1 MIQRNL
7 DDFLAKSDI
16 VLVDAM
22 RMIDKNAKGILFI
35 TDQTRHLLGSLTDGD
50 IRRCIIKTGDLQ
62 KKASDAMMTNTK
74 YFTLQTTEDPYA
86 YMEAH
91 KIHALPLLDGEGR
104 ILDITFLDDDG
115 AKRGNDLKGSTV
127 VIMAGGKGTRLYPYT
142 RILPKAL
149 IPIKEKTI
157 SEHIIDSFSSF
168 GCEDFCFVLNYK
180 KNMIKAY
187 FNEQPHKCRISYVE
201 EERPLGTGGGIR
213 LLKGMINDT
222 FILTNCDILI
232 RDDISRI
239 YRHHKEHGNEITMV
253 CSMKEYVLPY
263 GVVHTGVGG
272 SIQSME
278 EKPRM
283 SYLVNTGCYVVEP
296 GVIDAIPEDT
306 EIGFP
311 DIIEQYRK
319 AGKKVGIYPI
329 SEGAW
334 MDMGEMDLLEK
345 ALI

>member
-7 DDFLAKSDI
+7 DEFLAQADI
-16 VLVDAM
+16 ILVDAM
-22 RMIDKNAKGILFI
+22 RKIDENAKGILFI
-35 TDQTRHLLGSLTDGD
+35 VDQGRHLLGSLTDGD
-50 IRRCIIKTGDLQ
+50 IRRCIIRTGDLS
-62 KKASDAMMTNTK
+62 KKASEAMKTDTK
-74 YFTLQTTEDPYA
+74 YYTLQTTEDPYT
-86 YMEAH
+86 YMESL

-104 ILDITFLDDDG
+104 VIDIIFYDDNG
-115 AKRGNDLKGSTV
+115 ANKSNDLKGTTV

-157 SEHIIDSFSSF
+157 SEHIIESFSSF
-168 GCEDFCFVLNYK
+168 GCEDYCFVLNYK

-187 FNEQPHKCRISYVE
+187 FNEQPHTCRISYVE
-201 EERPLGTGGGIR
+201 EEKPLGTGGGIR
-213 LLKGMINDT
+213 MLKGMINDT

-239 YRHHKEHGNEITMV
+239 YRHHKEHMNKITMI

-263 GVVHTGVGG
+263 GVVHTGEGG
-272 SIQSME
+272 IIEFME

-283 SYLVNTGCYVVEP
+283 SYLVNTGCYIVEP
-296 GVIDAIPEDT
+296 EVIDFIPEDT

-311 DIIEQYRK
+311 DVIDMYRK
-319 AGKKVGIYPI
+319 EGKKVGIYPI